1 MFPARIWRQFPQRYR
16 LEASVCKKCGKR
28 YYPPRQVCAECGS
41 RKFEEYKLPEEGKL
55 ETFTVIRVA
64 PSQFSDQAPY
74 AVGIIKFDDGL
85 QMMGQIADCDIDK
98 LKIGLKMRLEFRKV
112 QADGTHGVLS
122 YAHKFVPKWY

>member
-28 YYPPRQVCAECGS
+28 YYPPRLVCAECGS
-41 RKFEEYKLPEEGKL
+41 RKFEAYKLPEEGKL

-64 PSQFSDQAPY
+64 PSQFSDQTPY
-74 AVGIIKFDDGL
+74 AIGIIKFSDGL

-98 LKIGLKMRLEFRKV
+98 LKIGMRMRLEFRKIQV
-112 QADGTHGVLS
+112 DGTHGVLS
-122 YAHKFVPKWY
+122 YAYKFVPKWY

>member
-28 YYPPRQVCAECGS
+28 YYPPRLVCAECGS
-41 RKFEEYKLPEEGKL
+41 RKFEAYKLPEEGKL

-74 AVGIIKFDDGL
+74 AVGIVKFNDGL

>member
-28 YYPPRQVCAECGS
+28 YYPPRLVCAECGS
-41 RKFEEYKLPEEGKL
+41 RKFEAYKLPEEGKL

-74 AVGIIKFDDGL
+74 AIGIIKFNDGL